1 MSVTAY
7 VISDLDI
14 FDIEHYLAYQHALKP
29 LLEKAGARYLV
40 RGGPFRVYE
49 GEHQPHCLVV
59 VEFPSAD
66 AVEEFYKSPAYRAL
80 EPQRTACSSASIIA
94 VEGL

>member
-1 MSVTAY
+1 MAAY

-14 FDIEHYLAYQHALKP
+14 LDIEHYLAYQQALKP
-29 LLEKAGARYLV
+29 LLERAGARYLA
-40 RGGPFRVYE
+40 RGGSFTVYE

-59 VEFPSAD
+59 MEFPSAE
-66 AVEEFYKSPAYRAL
+66 AAEEFYESAGYQAL
-80 EPQRTACSSASIIA
+80 EPQRRACSSASIIA